1 MLTFHAHVFFD
12 PASPDQARAMS
23 AMIPDATGAKV
34 TSWWDRPG
42 GPLPQ
47 AQFQIELTS
56 TELGAV
62 VEWLMLHRENL
73 SVLLHPETGDD
84 LLDHTA
90 HAVWFGTPLE
100 LRLDRL

>member
-1 MLTFHAHVFFD
+1 M
-12 PASPDQARAMS
+12 
-23 AMIPDATGAKV
+23 
-34 TSWWDRPG
+34 
-42 GPLPQ
+42 PQ

-56 TELGAV
+56 NELGAV
-62 VEWLMLHRENL
+62 TEWLILHRDGL
-73 SVLLHPETGDD
+73 SVLLHPETGNE